1 MNTVSVLAGKY
12 KGQKLQ
18 VPASAHPLGSRE
30 KNALFNMLVPYLDGA
45 NVLDAFAGTGALGLE
60 ALSRGARSATFI
72 ESHPGAVKIL
82 RENIKDC
89 KIFNTRVANFDSDET
104 FDLIFADPPYDHI
117 DPTEL
122 NHLTKFL
129 KPSALLA
136 LSHPKG
142 STFSLKGCEII
153 RQNSYARCTLTL
165 YKKSTPSAQTVV

>member
-18 VPASAHPLGSRE
+18 VPTPAHPLGSRE
-30 KNALFNMLVPYLDGA
+30 KNALFNMLAPYLDGA
-45 NVLDAFAGTGALGLE
+45 DVLDAFAGTGALGLE

-72 ESHPGAVKIL
+72 ESHPGAAKIL

-142 STFSLKGCEII
+142 SEFTLDNCKII
-153 RQNSYARCTLTL
+153 EQKSYSGCTLTIFQNSSL
-165 YKKSTPSAQTVV
+165 